1 MKLDVN
7 VLRYLTK
14 EEFRTLTAV
23 EMGQKNHEIVPAEL
37 VERIAGL
44 RGGGAYKNMKT
55 LLKHKLVHHDS
66 SKYDGFRLTNLGYD
80 YLAIKTLCN
89 RGLITAIGRQIGVGK
104 ESDIFEAVGEDGEVM
119 VLKLHRLGR
128 TSFRAVKLKRDYLHH
143 RSSFS
148 WLYLS
153 RLAAL
158 KEYAFMKALG
168 EHGLPVPKAVDCNRH
183 CVLMGLVPGYPLH
196 LTNMLQA
203 SRHNPRGY
211 LWANSCFVQVKEL
224 QHPAAAFQTII
235 GLIVRLAGLGLIHCD
250 FNEFNLMIDE
260 DENITMIDF
269 PQMVSV
275 SHKNAHMYFDR
286 DVECVFKFFGKRFNY
301 SPPVGWM
308 YNDSGDIRQHMSE
321 TTHPKE
327 SSRSETGAEAPS
339 SEDLSG
345 QEMSLNMLGGQCG
358 GPAVAGTEAEASG
371 SDRDAAEAA
380 EEPAPTTTEEEDS
393 QEWGGG
399 RPSFEAIVEGSRGW
413 LDQELAASGFTRQ
426 NQRILERYA
435 EEASPT
441 ASEESDTESEEAE
454 GCEAVGEVE
463 NLQAS
468 TGSKGTDGQAD
479 GSSLQMLEEGIR
491 YAGLDEAAQ
500 EQPGKMRADEACSAT
515 AYGGSEEDGS
525 RLKIDDER
533 VLAHKLERQR
543 RQAAGAVR
551 GRGGEMRRSSRNAT
565 KDRGGSRSKQ
575 SAKALAQY

>member
-104 ESDIFEAVGEDGEVM
+104 ESDIFEAAGEDGEVM

-168 EHGLPVPKAVDCNRH
+168 EHGLPVPKAVNCNRH
-183 CVLMGLVPGYPLH
+183 CVLMGLVPGYPL
-196 LTNMLQA
+196 
-203 SRHNPRGY
+203 
-211 LWANSCFVQVKEL
+211 VQVKEL

-235 GLIVRLAGLGLIHCD
+235 GLIVRLARLGLIHCD

-286 DVECVFKFFGKRFNY
+286 DVECIFKFFGKRFNY

-308 YNDSGDIRQHMSE
+308 YTDPGDIGEHTSE
-321 TTHPKE
+321 TTHPEE
-327 SSRSETGAEAPS
+327 SSRSETGAGAPS

-345 QEMSLNMLGGQCG
+345 EELSLNMHGGQCG
-358 GPAVAGTEAEASG
+358 GPAVAGAEAEASG
-371 SDRDAAEAA
+371 SDRDAAESS
-380 EEPAPTTTEEEDS
+380 EEPATMTAEEEDS
-393 QEWGGG
+393 QEWEAG

-435 EEASPT
+435 EEASHT

-454 GCEAVGEVE
+454 KCEAVGDDED
-463 NLQAS
+463 LQAG
-468 TGSKGTDGQAD
+468 TGSKEVLVHLQFEATNGAAEGASQLS
-479 GSSLQMLEEGIR
+479 GSET
-491 YAGLDEAAQ
+491 
-500 EQPGKMRADEACSAT
+500 SAI
-515 AYGGSEEDGS
+515 AYGGSEEDVR
-525 RLKIDDER
+525 RLKFDNER

-551 GRGGEMRRSSRNAT
+551 GKGGEMQRSSRNAT

-575 SAKALAQY
+575 SSKALAQY